1 MEKKPLIFLF
11 RYTIDKWLSPTLDD
25 QQLFIELSKEPPP
38 GNQFYWRIFFSSR
51 YILLVPS
58 IYFINIKTFDVNQ
71 AEINE
76 NIEMSI
82 HGSNGEIA
90 KFLLKNCAKNKDK
103 ELFQRGND
111 DQFEI
116 EHDNIGNVK
125 LKFKF
130 HKKEWFILFLIDWK
144 FNHRFQWYWA
154 KICMVLRIYRYK
166 IPGNYLSVRIILL
179 N

>member
-1 MEKKPLIFLF
+1 
-11 RYTIDKWLSPTLDD
+11 
-25 QQLFIELSKEPPP
+25 
-38 GNQFYWRIFFSSR
+38 
-51 YILLVPS
+51 
-58 IYFINIKTFDVNQ
+58 
-71 AEINE
+71 
-76 NIEMSI
+76 MSI

-130 HKKEWFILFLIDWK
+130 HKKE
-144 FNHRFQWYWA
+144 
-154 KICMVLRIYRYK
+154 
-166 IPGNYLSVRIILL
+166 
-179 N
+179 